1 MLSNC
6 LLTLVNLGGLSFL
19 LARTDA
25 QLSVEQTI
33 KPVTVSVAQVVTLT
47 PDFGGPT
54 SRPKTWYVWKVGSVS
69 SEHGVLR
76 STLQGFLGSWN
87 VAVPYKRALRDS
99 TLKCGSGP
107 GAAAKSMA
115 VCGIRVDGAERDR
128 ILSAVILTLTVTR
141 RGL

>member
-1 MLSNC
+1 MATKNNWACGFPFVSQFHKKSASCGANRAKRVSQTLSPVVSTQMLSNC

-76 STLQGFLGSWN
+76 STLQGFVGSWN
-87 VAVPYKRALRDS
+87 
-99 TLKCGSGP
+99 
-107 GAAAKSMA
+107 
-115 VCGIRVDGAERDR
+115 
-128 ILSAVILTLTVTR
+128 
-141 RGL
+141 